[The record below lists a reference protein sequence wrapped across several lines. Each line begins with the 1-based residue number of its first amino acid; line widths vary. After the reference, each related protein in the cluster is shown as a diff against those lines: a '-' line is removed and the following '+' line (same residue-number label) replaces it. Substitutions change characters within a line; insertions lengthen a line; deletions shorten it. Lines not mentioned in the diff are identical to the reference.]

1 MLKVSPWQ
9 RRSSA
14 PAPPHGT
21 SGRSGW
27 LGEAGPLGAQPLPR
41 VLELAAPKAAHSPA
55 FLTTQVQAIYGAM
68 GESVPHDPAAPPAA
82 AEGGGEE
89 VLDEQIDE
97 ADDDDE

>member
-1 MLKVSPWQ
+1 MRPGASVLTVRTSYAHPSPACCAHQ
-9 RRSSA
+9 RRRAACPQGATHCTYAAVRVPASGVPNVPRAVA
-14 PAPPHGT
+14 P
-21 SGRSGW
+21 
-27 LGEAGPLGAQPLPR
+27 
-41 VLELAAPKAAHSPA
+41 
-55 FLTTQVQAIYGAM
+55 QAIYGAM

>member
-1 MLKVSPWQ
+1 MHCTYAAVRVPAYAVRVPASGVPNVP
-9 RRSSA
+9 RAVA
-14 PAPPHGT
+14 P
-21 SGRSGW
+21 
-27 LGEAGPLGAQPLPR
+27 
-41 VLELAAPKAAHSPA
+41 
-55 FLTTQVQAIYGAM
+55 QAIYGAM

>member
-1 MLKVSPWQ
+1 MRGRGIILSPYLD
-9 RRSSA
+9 S
-14 PAPPHGT
+14 
-21 SGRSGW
+21 
-27 LGEAGPLGAQPLPR
+27 EM
-41 VLELAAPKAAHSPA
+41 
-55 FLTTQVQAIYGAM
+55 VQAIYGAM

>member
-1 MLKVSPWQ
+1 MPNVP
-9 RRSSA
+9 RAVA
-14 PAPPHGT
+14 P
-21 SGRSGW
+21 
-27 LGEAGPLGAQPLPR
+27 
-41 VLELAAPKAAHSPA
+41 
-55 FLTTQVQAIYGAM
+55 QAIYGAM